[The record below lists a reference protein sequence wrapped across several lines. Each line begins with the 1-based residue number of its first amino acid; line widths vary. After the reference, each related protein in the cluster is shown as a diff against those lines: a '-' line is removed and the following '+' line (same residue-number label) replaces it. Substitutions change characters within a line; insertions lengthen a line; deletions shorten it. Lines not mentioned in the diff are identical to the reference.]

1 MIQLEAVYHRMGQNW
16 SYAYDEATLHI
27 RIRTKRGDV
36 DRVELVS
43 GDKYDWS
50 KANGTV
56 PMERWCSDALFDYW
70 QAAAHPKYRRLVYYF
85 VLHDADQTVY
95 YLEKGFFDQPP
106 AVMYEGLFDFPYLNP
121 QDVHT
126 PPEWAKEAIFYQIFP
141 ERFANGD
148 PSISPPDVLPWGGVP
163 TPTNFFGG
171 DLQGV
176 IDHLDHLTELGVNA
190 VYFNPLFAATT
201 NHKYDTA
208 DYMTVDPQFGTNEK
222 LKELVEACHARGIRV
237 LLDGVFNHCGRTF
250 APFRDV
256 LENGPASRYAD
267 WFRVREWPL
276 RVVDGVPTYET
287 FSFEPIMPKLN
298 TANPEVKQYLLDVG
312 RYWIEEVGLDG
323 WRLDVANEVDHEFW
337 REFRRVVKRANP
349 SAYILGEIMHDA
361 MPWLQGDQFDAV
373 MNYPFTNILL
383 NFFAHRTTDAS
394 RFAQAI
400 GAQLASYP
408 QQISEVAF
416 NLLGSHDTVR
426 LLTLCE
432 GDVRRM
438 KLATLFQMTFQG
450 TPCVYYGDEIGMDGA
465 HDPFNR
471 QCMEWDPAKQDRELF
486 AFFRSLIALRK
497 SHPALRCSGL
507 SFTAIERQ
515 PQVLAYERW
524 DADER
529 FLIVMNNQEAA
540 VNVDVPVA
548 QPHAGWQ
555 DTGAGNAAGA
565 IVQGAL
571 RFELPAYGYA
581 VWRAPT
587 GGSGAAAE
595 AVKLGAAE

>member
-16 SYAYDEATLHI
+16 SYAYDDDTLHI
-27 RIRTKRGDV
+27 RLRTKRADV
-36 DRVELVS
+36 PRVDLIC

-50 KANGTV
+50 RANEEV
-56 PMERWCSDALFDYW
+56 AMERWCSDALFDYW
-70 QAAAHPKYRRLVYYF
+70 QAAVRPKYRRLVYYF
-85 VLHDADQTVY
+85 ALRDGQETVY
-95 YLEKGFFDQPP
+95 YLEKGFFEQPP
-106 AVMYEGLFDFPYLNP
+106 TVMYEGLFDFPYLNP
-121 QDVHT
+121 QDVHK
-126 PPEWAKEAIFYQIFP
+126 PPAWVKEAVFYQIFP

-148 PSISPPDVLPWGGVP
+148 PSISPANALPWGGVP

-176 IDHLDHLTELGVNA
+176 IDHLDHLSELGVNA

-201 NHKYDTA
+201 NHKYDTT
-208 DYMTVDPQFGTNEK
+208 DYMRVDPQFGTNEK

-237 LLDGVFNHCGRTF
+237 LLDGVFNHCGRSF
-250 APFRDV
+250 APFQDV
-256 LENGPASRYAD
+256 LEKGQESRYAD
-267 WFRVREWPL
+267 WFRVRQWPL
-276 RVVDGVPTYET
+276 GVVDGVPTYET

-298 TANPEVKQYLLDVG
+298 TGNPEVKDYLLNVG

-337 REFRRVVKRANP
+337 REFRRVVKQANP

-383 NFFAHRTTDAS
+383 NFFAHRTTDAT
-394 RFAQAI
+394 RFAHAI

-432 GDVRRM
+432 GDKRRLM
-438 KLATLFQMTFQG
+438 LATLFQMTFQG

-465 HDPFNR
+465 HDPLNR
-471 QCMEWDPAKQDRELF
+471 QCMEWDPAKQDRPLF
-486 AFFRSLIALRK
+486 DFFRSLIALRK
-497 SHPALRCSGL
+497 AHPALRGSGL
-507 SFTAIERQ
+507 AFVPIESQ

-524 DADER
+524 DANER
-529 FLIVMNNQEAA
+529 FLIVVNNQERP
-540 VNVDVPVA
+540 VSIDVPVA
-548 QPHAGWQ
+548 QADAGWR
-555 DTGAGNAAGA
+555 DANTGAAVSAGAAGA
-565 IVQGAL
+565 LHA
-571 RFELPAYGYA
+571 ELPAYGYA
-581 VWRAPT
+581 IWRAPA
-587 GGSGAAAE
+587 SARAALAAE
-595 AVKLGAAE
+595 ASAAE